1 MEKVNSK
8 KEKKEDKKLSYDE
21 LKNYASQLV
30 DVNNKMK
37 KVIEELSNES
47 FLKRIDILFK
57 VLDNKE
63 LFGDEFTTMCVEE
76 LKEIIVIKRD
86 EEEEEKENK

>member
-86 EEEEEKENK
+86 EEEEEENK

>member
-63 LFGDEFTTMCVEE
+63 LFGNEFTAMCIEE
-76 LKEIIVIKRD
+76 LKEIITIKR
-86 EEEEEKENK
+86 EEEEENK